1 MNNLLEFRSPEVSR
15 GAFLFAPGHVTL
27 TPGRVAVLLGP
38 NGGGKSTALR
48 MAAGLLPPVCGEVLL
63 GGVPVAA
70 MSARARA
77 GRVSLVVQ
85 RPEVG
90 APLTVLEVVRLGR
103 VALPPT
109 EGAAERSLA
118 RVGLADL
125 ADRPYHSLSG
135 GQQQRVSVARALAQH
150 AAGGVLLLD
159 EAFAAIDPPEA
170 ASLVREIRAEAS
182 RGATVL
188 AATHDL
194 AVASALA
201 DDVWCLVDGRT
212 RAFGAAGEVLAPE
225 TLSSLLGISVRE
237 ANGCRGK
244 IAVADFAAMLPGAE
258 PS

>member
-1 MNNLLEFRSPEVSR
+1 MSSLLEYRAPEFSR
-15 GAFLFAPGHVTL
+15 GAFLFSPGDVAL
-27 TPGRVAVLLGP
+27 IPGRVTVLLGP

-48 MAAGLLPPVCGEVLL
+48 MAAGLLPPARGDVLV
-63 GGVPVAA
+63 GGASVAS
-70 MSARARA
+70 MSAQTRA

-90 APLTVLEVVRLGR
+90 APLTVIEVVRLGR
-103 VALPPT
+103 VALPPFH
-109 EGAAERSLA
+109 GAAERALA
-118 RVGLADL
+118 RVGLAEL
-125 ADRPYHSLSG
+125 ADRPFHSLSG

-212 RAFGAAGEVLAPE
+212 RAFGAAGEVLAPA

-237 ANGCRGK
+237 ASGCRGK
-244 IAVADFAAMLPGAE
+244 IAVADFAAMLSGAD